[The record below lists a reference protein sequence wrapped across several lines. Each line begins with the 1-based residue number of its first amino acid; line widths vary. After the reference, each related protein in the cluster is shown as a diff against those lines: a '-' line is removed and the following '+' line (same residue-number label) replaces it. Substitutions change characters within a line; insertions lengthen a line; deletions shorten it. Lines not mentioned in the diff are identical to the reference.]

1 LGLSKS
7 ENTVIGITGRI
18 KGISGGEMKRLSF
31 ASEVLTNPP
40 IMFCDEP
47 TSGLDAFMAASVM
60 DMMRT
65 LARQGRTVICTIHQ
79 PSSKIFSEFDRLL
92 MLAEGRTAYLGPA
105 SGAAAFFQGCDRP
118 CPLNYNPADHFV
130 EVLAIQPGRE
140 EESKDEVKRIC
151 HQFTKSKEGQEL
163 LEQVAEEESA
173 ITETGQ
179 QDADSRS
186 PYKASW
192 PAQFRALAWRNA
204 LALIKEPLLVK
215 VRIIQAI
222 VIALILGVIY
232 LGQDLD
238 QSGIQNINGALFVV
252 ITNMSFGNIFAVV
265 NVFCAEL
272 PIFLREHWN
281 GMYRVDAYFI
291 TKQLVDL
298 PLFIIE
304 PTIHL
309 SILYFMVGLDPAA
322 EKFLMALV
330 IVLLVVQVV
339 VSLGYFL
346 SCAASKVDIAL
357 AIGPVVIIPFMLFGG
372 FYLNTG
378 DVGWLIWLK
387 YASWFQYGFSALMI
401 NQWEG
406 VTNITCPAQPEDHF
420 IPCITTGEQV
430 LEQLSFDKGD
440 FALDIGMLVVLSCI
454 FRTLAFTVLA
464 LKARRKN

>member
-1 LGLSKS
+1 
-7 ENTVIGITGRI
+7 
-18 KGISGGEMKRLSF
+18 
-31 ASEVLTNPP
+31 
-40 IMFCDEP
+40 
-47 TSGLDAFMAASVM
+47 
-60 DMMRT
+60 
-65 LARQGRTVICTIHQ
+65 
-79 PSSKIFSEFDRLL
+79 
-92 MLAEGRTAYLGPA
+92 
-105 SGAAAFFQGCDRP
+105 
-118 CPLNYNPADHFV
+118 V